1 MLFLLVM
8 LEGFLCFAPSFA
20 DAGNAEI
27 EIKQV
32 DLLEDAVLVLA
43 FSAPFCFSFLEAV

>member
-1 MLFLLVM
+1 LLSLHVM
-8 LEGFLCFAPSFA
+8 LEGFLSFAPTFV
-20 DAGNAEI
+20 DAGDAEL

-32 DLLEDAVLVLA
+32 DLLEDADLVLG